1 MLSNPAKVRR
11 TAAGLALIAAPLL
24 FLVADI
30 ISPAWDDDTAEYVR
44 EVAESPDAQA
54 WSGLLYVIGFALIV
68 PAVIGIVHLI
78 RGRGVTLAHIGGGL
92 AILGLGAFP
101 ALAVTSILDAV
112 AVEAISQSDYVAVI
126 DGFEDETAAIVL
138 LVLILI
144 PALLSLLLIA
154 AAVWRSG
161 LAPWPIAVVLI
172 LSALLLAAGTDRSIA
187 IVSDVLLLAGF
198 GFLGMRMLQM
208 ADGEWENPPPH
219 WRRSLPAGQAG
230 EDPA

>member
-1 MLSNPAKVRR
+1 MLSNPAKARR

-24 FLVADI
+24 FLVADV
-30 ISPAWDDDTAEYVR
+30 ISPAWSDDTAEYVR

-78 RGRGVTLAHIGGGL
+78 RGRGVALAHIGGAL
-92 AILGLGAFP
+92 AILGLGMFP

-112 AVEAISQSDYVAVI
+112 AVESISQGDYVAVI
-126 DGFEDETAAIVL
+126 DGFEDEAAAIVL
-138 LVLILI
+138 LILTLV

-161 LAPWPIAVVLI
+161 LAPWPVAAVLV
-172 LSALLLAAGTDRSIA
+172 LSALLLVVATSQALNVA
-187 IVSDVLLLAGF
+187 SDALLLIGF
-198 GFLGMRMLQM
+198 GFLGVRLLQM
-208 ADGEWENPPPH
+208 ADSDWEHPPLQ
-219 WRRSLPAGQAG
+219 WGRSLP
-230 EDPA
+230 PAQTGDDRA